1 MKPFGGFARTSLT
14 QPAQPQSKPMAVK
27 IEHRIGIAAPA
38 NVIWEVMVDVRSWPE
53 WTAIYPKAA
62 GEVKFGG
69 TLVLML
75 EVPDHPPR
83 EIKAAILD
91 WTPDEAIHWKTRA
104 FLMET
109 TRYLEIEKYSDTGCV
124 FSNGE
129 IFAGF
134 GTRYLSRGRL
144 KALREAYGALGEG
157 LKARAEALWRERAG
171 EPALAL

>member
-1 MKPFGGFARTSLT
+1 
-14 QPAQPQSKPMAVK
+14 MAIK

-38 NVIWEVMVDVRSWPE
+38 HVIWEVMVDVRSWPE
-53 WTAIYPKAA
+53 WTAIYPKAE

-69 TLVLML
+69 TLALLL
-75 EVPDHPPR
+75 EVPDHRPR
-83 EIKAAILD
+83 EIKASILD
-91 WTPDEAIHWKTRA
+91 WTPDEAIHWKTKT

-109 TRYLEIEKYSDTGCV
+109 TRYLEIEKYSDTGSV

-144 KALREAYGALGEG
+144 KALRDAYGTLGEG
-157 LKARAEALWRERAG
+157 LKGRAEALWRTRAP
-171 EPALAL
+171 ETTLVS